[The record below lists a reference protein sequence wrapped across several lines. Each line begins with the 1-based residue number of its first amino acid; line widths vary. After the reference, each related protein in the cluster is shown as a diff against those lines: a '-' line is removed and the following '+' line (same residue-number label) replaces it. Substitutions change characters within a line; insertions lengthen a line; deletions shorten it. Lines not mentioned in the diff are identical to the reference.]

1 MSSTTRPKFQKL
13 NRREQAKLDAAVI
26 EHAEAGA
33 KQSFKVVVEQL
44 AKVGIVVSFQHVDSS
59 CDRLGYRWGDVFAP
73 ASRVERG
80 HPGTKQQPVAQP
92 TDGDIAERLRSIQ
105 AAIAGLSNAIG
116 ELRLSQHAI
125 QQHITAE
132 RQLAKDRAASIRSDM
147 QTLINRATNCEN
159 KLENVTRIL
168 SVVRLSQ
175 ERFPAVPVEATQLK
189 PEEQAAIDKLV
200 AHRRGL
206 EHQRE
211 EIE

>member
-1 MSSTTRPKFQKL
+1 MTRATRPKFQKL

-26 EHAEAGA
+26 EHAEAGV

-44 AKVGIVVSFQHVDSS
+44 AKAGIVVSFQHVDSS

-80 HPGTKQQPVAQP
+80 HPGTKQQPEAKP
-92 TDGDIAERLRSIQ
+92 ADGEISERLRSIQ

-125 QQHITAE
+125 QQHIAAE
-132 RQLAKDRAASIRSDM
+132 RQLAKDRAASIWADM
-147 QTLINRATNCEN
+147 QALINRTTNCEN

-175 ERFPAVPVEATQLK
+175 ERFPAVPAVTAQE
-189 PEEQAAIDKLV
+189 
-200 AHRRGL
+200 
-206 EHQRE
+206 QRE